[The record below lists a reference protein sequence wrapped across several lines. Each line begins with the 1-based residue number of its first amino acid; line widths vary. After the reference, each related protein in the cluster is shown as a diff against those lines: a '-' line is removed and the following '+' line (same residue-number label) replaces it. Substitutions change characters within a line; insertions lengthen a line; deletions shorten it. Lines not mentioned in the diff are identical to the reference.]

1 MSDPSRAKESR
12 KLGFGSYE
20 FSSVVG
26 AYVVYER
33 DVVFHGVVEGLA
45 SSSGSR
51 EVTDELL
58 ERYNSMLAFHE

>member
-12 KLGFGSYE
+12 KLGFGSYK

-26 AYVVYER
+26 AYVVYKR
-33 DVVFHGVVEGLA
+33 NVIFHGVVECLA

-51 EVTDELL
+51 EVADELL
-58 ERYNSMLAFHE
+58 ERYDSILAFHE